1 MGAGALPCRGGLG
14 ERQRLPIGAEQA
26 RFRMSHHLPEGCIG
40 TAQCFSCQD
49 RRDTTTH
56 ILRLAFE
63 NKGIVLKP
71 TLATHPEYDWNE
83 RVRTAEIF
91 FLFSLLQDTATKKP
105 DGGALSLATLRV
117 STAHCGSAFTCGPAR
132 PPLRDYQQ
140 LLRALPS
147 RQQGKWNRPGRYPQ
161 PSALRLCRQG
171 DPPPPRPPLLVAT
184 PVSATARRSGAA
196 FRFADLQ
203 TRGSET

>member
-1 MGAGALPCRGGLG
+1 
-14 ERQRLPIGAEQA
+14 
-26 RFRMSHHLPEGCIG
+26 MSHHLPEGCIG

-49 RRDTTTH
+49 RRDATTH
-56 ILRLAFE
+56 IFRLAFE
-63 NKGIVLKP
+63 TKGTVRKP

-91 FLFSLLQDTATKKP
+91 FLIRLLQDTATKKT

-117 STAHCGSAFTCGPAR
+117 STAHCGSAFTCGHAR
-132 PPLRDYQQ
+132 PPLRDHQQ

-161 PSALRLCRQG
+161 PSALRLCRPG
-171 DPPPPRPPLLVAT
+171 DPLHPGRPCSLL
-184 PVSATARRSGAA
+184 PQSRRRPEGQARRSASLT
-196 FRFADLQ
+196 FRPEDQRHDQRIRQQPSHLCCLPCRLQ
-203 TRGSET
+203 